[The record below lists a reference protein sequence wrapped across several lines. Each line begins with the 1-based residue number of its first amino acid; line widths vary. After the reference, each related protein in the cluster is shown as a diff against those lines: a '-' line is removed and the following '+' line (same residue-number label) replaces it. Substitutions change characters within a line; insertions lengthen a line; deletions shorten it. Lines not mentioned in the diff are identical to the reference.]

1 MGKQYECD
9 LKILN
14 EIFKNEPKSKSEV
27 KNKFVNKKDNGKYN
41 KTEENSFN
49 LTYQTLH
56 DVNVLLKDTINPK
69 YYKAYKLDETNHMC
83 VSLAGNLQEYRAKY
97 NLFLDDLKDIY
108 LPKEIATFK
117 KIQKNFGRH
126 LTSCEFALFEKTQ
139 IDEGKYLSKEDRV
152 ILQSTFKMVKENQYE
167 LLSYIGFTR
176 NTYKIQLDFQI
187 EAIHDLLNRFINDFQ
202 DKNPIEEDN
211 TYTVPIV
218 SRVKRVDEDEETGI
232 KEYSVREPK
241 KHNIN
246 EYVFKDTL
254 KLILNKNLE
263 ELNTEEIYKIID
275 VKYLQYFDFDEDR
288 KYKKIVE
295 DSIKSNDEQIQDMK
309 EKPNSK
315 KANIVSDVVNAL
327 ELLKI
332 ITSKKKT
339 HKNYH
344 ICQIVN
350 LDSKKYE
357 ISLLT
362 KVETIENL
370 LSGLRSLSEN
380 DIDEKDINAAL
391 KIFNYS
397 AKKN

>member
-357 ISLLT
+357 MSLLT